1 MIELCNSPAK
11 VVKIPIPTKC
21 FWENFEVSKN
31 IFFQVIETKSLMA
44 LYMIMGICTPAELI
58 NISHVSKYVGG
69 TPSFDTKQGNFL
81 LMMVIELPSLSA
93 QYIK

>member
-11 VVKIPIPTKC
+11 LAKIPIPTKC

-44 LYMIMGICTPAELI
+44 LYTIMGI
-58 NISHVSKYVGG
+58 VSIFYMVRYCGMVASRFIYYSQKVL
-69 TPSFDTKQGNFL
+69 FVKQL
-81 LMMVIELPSLSA
+81 
-93 QYIK
+93 

>member
-21 FWENFEVSKN
+21 FWENFEVSIN

-44 LYMIMGICTPAELI
+44 LYMIMGISIHLYFFQFDVTR
-58 NISHVSKYVGG
+58 SKG
-69 TPSFDTKQGNFL
+69 SK
-81 LMMVIELPSLSA
+81 
-93 QYIK
+93 

>member
-11 VVKIPIPTKC
+11 VAKIPIPTKC

-44 LYMIMGICTPAELI
+44 LYMIMGI
-58 NISHVSKYVGG
+58 VSREGY
-69 TPSFDTKQGNFL
+69 L
-81 LMMVIELPSLSA
+81 LLENDVLCKI
-93 QYIK
+93 